1 MKNIQS
7 TIEGTWY
14 ELVNVTLTQSE
25 QTLLASTDPNDL
37 QAQQTLRQD
46 LISRSR
52 QSLTSSEV
60 QTAQSIYDQHKPALE
75 EEDTYQLI
83 SADMVLGGDNNG
95 IINCRINGE
104 HKQIRF

>member
-7 TIEGTWY
+7 IIEGTWY
-14 ELVNVTLTQSE
+14 ELVNVELTE
-25 QTLLASTDPNDL
+25 AEKTLLASKDPSDL
-37 QAQQTLRQD
+37 QAQQSLKQD
-46 LISRSR
+46 ISNRSKK
-52 QSLTSSEV
+52 SLSASET

-75 EEDTYQLI
+75 TEDTYQLI
-83 SADMVLGGDNNG
+83 SVDMVLGEDNNG

>member
-14 ELVNVTLTQSE
+14 EVVKVELTE
-25 QTLLASTDPNDL
+25 AEKTLLASKDSNNE
-37 QAQQTLRQD
+37 QAQQALRQD
-46 LISRSR
+46 ISNRSK
-52 QSLTSSEV
+52 QSIPSSEI
-60 QTAQSIYDQHKPALE
+60 QTAQSIYNQHKPVLE
-75 EEDTYQLI
+75 EGDTYQLI
-83 SADMVLGGDNNG
+83 SADIILGGDNNG